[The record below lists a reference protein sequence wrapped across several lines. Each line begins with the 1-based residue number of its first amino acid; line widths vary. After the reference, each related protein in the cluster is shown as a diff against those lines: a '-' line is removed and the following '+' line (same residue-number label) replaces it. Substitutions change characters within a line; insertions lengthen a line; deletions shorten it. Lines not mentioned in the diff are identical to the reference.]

1 MVDRNSDDL
10 MRATLAAVAPGTE
23 LRDAIER
30 IIRGRT
36 GALIVLGDD
45 ETVQQIATGGFP
57 LDMEF
62 SAARVGRPDFAT
74 APGRG
79 TNGQNN
85 PRPHTAS
92 AAGSATRA

>member
-1 MVDRNSDDL
+1 MDRNSEDL

-30 IIRGRT
+30 IIRGQT

-57 LDMEF
+57 
-62 SAARVGRPDFAT
+62 ARLA
-74 APGRG
+74 
-79 TNGQNN
+79 
-85 PRPHTAS
+85 
-92 AAGSATRA
+92 